1 MRCLL
6 SAADVIQYYNE
17 AMYVGVRRGEALGEE
32 KMSRGASLLAAA
44 NILMLTTIAS
54 RILGYLR
61 DVLIF
66 AKFGQNSLTDAYNAA
81 FSIPDFLYMILVG
94 GALSSA
100 FIPVFSSYL
109 ARGQES
115 EGWRVLSIVF
125 NWIMLL
131 LAIGVALGLAFAPQL
146 VDWLVPGFD
155 DVTKAMTVNLTRIMF
170 FQVIFMCLSGISTG
184 ILQSYK
190 NFVAPAVGSVLYNL
204 GIILGGVFLAT
215 PIEHYFP
222 GYGIAGFSV
231 GVVLGAMLNFLVQFV
246 AICRLGI
253 HYSFSF
259 DFRHP
264 GVRELLALIVPVFI
278 GLAASQFNLF
288 VNQNLASTLDEG
300 LVSALRAA
308 QRLMQL
314 PITLFGITVGIAFF
328 PTMTQ
333 LAAQD
338 QLGEFKNTVM
348 MGLRTVLFVT
358 IPASFGLAALSEPV
372 IRFMYEFREGAFT
385 AEDTAETAYALVFY
399 TIGIFAYA
407 AIHTLSRAFYALKDT
422 KKPVTVAVLSI
433 VVNVLL
439 SIVLVRYM
447 AQGGLALAYSIA
459 GVFNMVVLIVLL
471 NCKVGDIGTA
481 ALWRSL
487 AKTTLISCVMGV
499 VVRGLT
505 QVAESLLPLDNK
517 LWQLAEL
524 GLVIAV
530 GMAVY
535 AALALLWR
543 MPEAEQI
550 IGILRRKFGRRRR
563 RAAS

>member
-1 MRCLL
+1 MG
-6 SAADVIQYYNE
+6 D
-17 AMYVGVRRGEALGEE
+17 E
-32 KMSRGASLLAAA
+32 KMSRGSSLLAAA

-66 AKFGQNSLTDAYNAA
+66 AKFGQNNLTDAYNAA

-109 ARGQES
+109 ARGQEAD
-115 EGWRVLSIVF
+115 GWRVLSIVF
-125 NWIMLL
+125 NWIMLF
-131 LAIGVALGLAFAPQL
+131 LAVGVAFGLAFAPQL

-155 DVTKAMTVNLTRIMF
+155 DMTKEMTVNLTRIMF

-190 NFVAPAVGSVLYNL
+190 NFVAPAIGSVLYNL
-204 GIILGGVFLAT
+204 GIILGGVLLAA

-231 GVVLGAMLNFLVQFV
+231 GVVLGAIMNFVVQFA

-253 HYSFSF
+253 RYSFSF
-259 DFRHP
+259 DLRHP
-264 GVRELLALIVPVFI
+264 GVRELLTLIVPVFI

-288 VNQNLASTLDEG
+288 VNQNLASTLEEG

-333 LAAQD
+333 LAAREEIAD
-338 QLGEFKNTVM
+338 FKDTVM

-358 IPASFGLAALSEPV
+358 IPASFGLAALSVPV
-372 IRFMYEFREGAFT
+372 IRFMYEFRSGAFT
-385 AEDTAETAYALVFY
+385 ADDTAETAYAMVFY

-439 SIVLVRYM
+439 SILLVRYM

-459 GVFNMVVLIVLL
+459 GIFNMVVLIVLL

-487 AKTTLISCVMGV
+487 GKTTLISAVMGAIV
-499 VVRGLT
+499 WWLAHL
-505 QVAESLLPLDNK
+505 AEVWLPLDNK
-517 LWQLAEL
+517 LVQLLEL
-524 GLVIAV
+524 GLIIAV
-530 GMAVY
+530 GIAVY
-535 AALALLWR
+535 AALALLCK

-550 IGILRRKFGRRRR
+550 IRILRRKLGRRKH
-563 RAAS
+563 RAVN

>member
-1 MRCLL
+1 M
-6 SAADVIQYYNE
+6 
-17 AMYVGVRRGEALGEE
+17 
-32 KMSRGASLLAAA
+32 LAAA

-66 AKFGQNSLTDAYNAA
+66 AKFGQNNLTDAYNAA

-100 FIPVFSSYL
+100 FIPVFSGYL
-109 ARGQES
+109 AREQES

-131 LAIGVALGLAFAPQL
+131 LAAGVALGLAFAPQL

-155 DVTKAMTVNLTRIMF
+155 DATKAMTINLTRIMF

-190 NFVAPAVGSVLYNL
+190 NFVAPAIGSVLYNL
-204 GIILGGVFLAT
+204 GIILGGVFLAA

-231 GVVLGAMLNFLVQFV
+231 GVVLGAMLNFIVQFV

-253 HYSFSF
+253 HYSLSF
-259 DFRHP
+259 DLRHP
-264 GVRELLALIVPVFI
+264 GVQELLALIVPVFI

-333 LAAQD
+333 LAAQQQID
-338 QLGEFKNTVM
+338 EFKKTVM

-372 IRFMYEFREGAFT
+372 IRFMYEFRSGAFT
-385 AEDTAETAYALVFY
+385 AEDTAQTAYALVFY

-422 KKPVTVAVLSI
+422 KKPVAVAVLSI

-439 SIVLVRYM
+439 SMLLVRYM

-471 NCKVGDIGTA
+471 ARQIGDMGTG
-481 ALWRSL
+481 ALWLSL

-499 VVRGLT
+499 VVWWL
-505 QVAESLLPLDNK
+505 AEQGERFLPLGSK
-517 LWQLAEL
+517 LVQLLEI
-524 GLVIAV
+524 GVIITV
-530 GMAVY
+530 GMVVY
-535 AALALLWR
+535 AVLALWWK

-550 IGILRRKFGRRRR
+550 MRILRRKLSRRRS

>member
-1 MRCLL
+1 M
-6 SAADVIQYYNE
+6 
-17 AMYVGVRRGEALGEE
+17 GEE

-155 DVTKAMTVNLTRIMF
+155 DATKTMTVNLTRIMF

-204 GIILGGVFLAT
+204 GIILGGVFLAA

-253 HYSFSF
+253 RYSFSL
-259 DFRHP
+259 DLRHP

-333 LAAQD
+333 LAARD

-459 GVFNMVVLIVLL
+459 GVFNMVVLIMLL
-471 NCKVGDIGTA
+471 NRKVGDIGTA

-487 AKTTLISCVMGV
+487 GKTTLISCVMGV
-499 VVRGLT
+499 VVWGSNRI
-505 QVAESLLPLDNK
+505 VESLLPLDNK
-517 LWQLAEL
+517 LWQLIEL
-524 GLVIAV
+524 GLIIAV
-530 GMAVY
+530 GIAVY

-563 RAAS
+563 RAVS